1 MDDVINTAP
10 SAPTEKEYTFE
21 DVFDAVGGLGP
32 YQIVLLFFLGL
43 SGISTSVSFYIMI
56 FAQPVTDH
64 RCYRIKNELDNNIF
78 VKLGSEVF
86 FFSF

>member
-1 MDDVINTAP
+1 MDDAINTA
-10 SAPTEKEYTFE
+10 SNDQTENTDKEYTFE

-64 RCYRIKNELDNNIF
+64 RCYSDAR
-78 VKLGSEVF
+78 
-86 FFSF
+86 